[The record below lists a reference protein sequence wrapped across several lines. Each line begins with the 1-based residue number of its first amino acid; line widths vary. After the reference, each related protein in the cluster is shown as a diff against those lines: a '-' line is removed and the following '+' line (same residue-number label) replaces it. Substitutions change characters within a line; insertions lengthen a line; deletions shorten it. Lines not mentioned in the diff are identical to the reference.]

1 MRTGNRQKVKR
12 RPPVGTPRCGVHSA
26 GDAAEQRVLPVI
38 MKSAGW
44 TPPATA
50 GKLCGV
56 PTNAREALR
65 ASAPRHSFS
74 PVEFKAEDAVEALLQ
89 TYSETGGINYLDVA
103 AFLPSRA
110 AVDAICADLMS
121 LMFPGFRGEALVR
134 SEDLPATTRTRV
146 KSLHT
151 RLKAEICKSF
161 GRTRTP
167 QDVEAKA
174 EEILTA
180 FISQLPELRKM
191 IWKDIDAA
199 YEGDPAARSY
209 EEIVLAY
216 PSLEAIA
223 IQRMAHLLYEK
234 ELALIPR
241 MMTEWAHSRTGIDIH
256 PGAKIGPY
264 FFIDHGTGVVIGES
278 CEIGARVKLY
288 HGVTLGARSFQK
300 DERGKIKKGGKRH
313 PTVEDD
319 VTIYPNS
326 TVLGGETVIGARST
340 IGGNVFLAH
349 SVPPDSLV
357 YYEEKQLQ
365 IVPKRKRKAAG
376 ETAEFSG

>member
-1 MRTGNRQKVKR
+1 M
-12 RPPVGTPRCGVHSA
+12 
-26 GDAAEQRVLPVI
+26 
-38 MKSAGW
+38 
-44 TPPATA
+44 
-50 GKLCGV
+50 
-56 PTNAREALR
+56 
-65 ASAPRHSFS
+65 
-74 PVEFKAEDAVEALLQ
+74 LQ

-103 AFLPSRA
+103 AILPSRA

-134 SEDLPATTRTRV
+134 SEDLPETTRHRMQSV
-146 KSLHT
+146 QA
-151 RLKAEICKSF
+151 RLKAEICKSY
-161 GRTRTP
+161 GSSAAP
-167 QDVEAKA
+167 AEIASKA
-174 EEILTA
+174 EEIVTA
-180 FISQLPELRKM
+180 FMSHLPALRKI

-223 IQRMAHLLYEK
+223 IQRMAHSLYEK
-234 ELALIPR
+234 DLPLIPR

-256 PGAKIGPY
+256 PGAKIGSH
-264 FFIDHGTGVVIGES
+264 FFIDHGTGVVIGET

-288 HGVTLGARSFQK
+288 HVVTLGARSFQK
-300 DERGKIKKGGKRH
+300 DERGRIKKGGKRH

-340 IGGNVFLAH
+340 IGGNVFLVH

-357 YYEEKQLQ
+357 YYEEKQLR
-365 IVPKRKRKAAG
+365 IVPKKRHK
-376 ETAEFSG
+376 TADLSHEFTG